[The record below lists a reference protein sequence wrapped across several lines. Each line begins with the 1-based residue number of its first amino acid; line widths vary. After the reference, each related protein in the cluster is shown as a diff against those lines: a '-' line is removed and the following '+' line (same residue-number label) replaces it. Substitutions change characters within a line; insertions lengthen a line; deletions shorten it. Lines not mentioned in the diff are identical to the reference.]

1 MLGHESLPQPNHENM
16 DARRSRPLIA
26 HRLVFIVAATLATL
40 VGLSGARAESW
51 HAIYSVSL
59 IGLPIGTADVSG
71 QISSTA
77 YRIEASAK
85 IVGLATVL
93 SNAKGAATGAGA
105 IASGRVLPA
114 SFATTAASAK
124 MTRTVRMALNE
135 GVVTGVDISPPI
147 EDRPGRVP
155 LRDQDKHGVV
165 DPVGSIVIPVSGA
178 EPLVGPAACNRSI
191 PIFDGYTRFDLRLS
205 YVGQRRVSAK
215 GYSGPVVVCSA
226 RYVPIAGHDPNRPAV
241 KFMINNKQME
251 VWLAPIESARV
262 LAPFR
267 ASLGTMIGTV
277 VVEAEE
283 FKLDAK

>member
-1 MLGHESLPQPNHENM
+1 MLAM
-16 DARRSRPLIA
+16 
-26 HRLVFIVAATLATL
+26 LAGFASAQAETW
-40 VGLSGARAESW
+40 RAV
-51 HAIYSVSL
+51 YNVSL

-77 YRIEASAK
+77 YRIEATAK
-85 IVGLATVL
+85 IVGLATIL

-105 IASGRVLPA
+105 IASGKVLPA
-114 SFATTAASAK
+114 AFATTAANSK
-124 MTRTVRMALNE
+124 MTRTVRMALND

-155 LRDQDKHGVV
+155 LRDQDKRGVV
-165 DPVGSIVIPVSGA
+165 DPVGSILVPVAGSQ
-178 EPLVGPAACNRSI
+178 PLISPAACNRSI

-205 YVGQRRVSAK
+205 YVGQRRVAAQ

-277 VVEAEE
+277 VVEASAFEV
-283 FKLDAK
+283 DAR

>member
-1 MLGHESLPQPNHENM
+1 M
-16 DARRSRPLIA
+16 DARRLRPLFKRRPA
-26 HRLVFIVAATLATL
+26 VVMAAMLATL
-40 VGLSGARAESW
+40 VGSSGARAESW

-71 QISSTA
+71 QISSSA

-85 IVGLATVL
+85 IVGIAAILA
-93 SNAKGAATGAGA
+93 NAKGAATGAGA
-105 IASGRVLPA
+105 IASGKVLPA
-114 SFATTAASAK
+114 TFATTAANSK
-124 MTRTVRMALNE
+124 MTRTVRMALEE

-147 EDRPGRVP
+147 VDKPGRVP
-155 LRDQDKHGVV
+155 LRDQDKHGIV
-165 DPVGSIVIPVSGA
+165 DPVGSIVIPVAGSG
-178 EPLVGPAACNRSI
+178 PLVGPAACNRNI

-205 YVGQRRVSAK
+205 YIGQRSVTAK
-215 GYSGPVVVCSA
+215 GYSGPVAVCAA
-226 RYVPIAGHDPNRPAV
+226 RYVPIAGHNPDRPAV

-283 FKLDAK
+283 FKLAN